1 MIDVLWVDYDSRKKW
16 ATVRGK
22 CEPSVLVKC
31 IKKMGKAA
39 DVVSYS
45 KDPTASSTGDDKSC
59 HAKGKQKAPSAS
71 CDSNDDDDDVEESVK
86 DDFDPSQ
93 DKNQHHY
100 MHDGYAAPPPK
111 VDESVCRDEFCPIHR
126 RSSANVAAAGMN
138 NGSAFWNHRMGAF
151 RGAPQSPASYGQ
163 FGMPPPQH
171 GYGYPP
177 PPPAGYGF
185 CPDQGESTANF
196 FRDQNPAGGCKTM

>member
-1 MIDVLWVDYDSRKKW
+1 MHEDY
-16 ATVRGK
+16 
-22 CEPSVLVKC
+22 
-31 IKKMGKAA
+31 AA
-39 DVVSYS
+39 
-45 KDPTASSTGDDKSC
+45 
-59 HAKGKQKAPSAS
+59 
-71 CDSNDDDDDVEESVK
+71 
-86 DDFDPSQ
+86 
-93 DKNQHHY
+93 
-100 MHDGYAAPPPK
+100 AAPPPK

-126 RSSANVAAAGMN
+126 RSSANMAAPGMN

-151 RGAPQSPASYGQ
+151 RGPPPSYGHFGMPPPQSPASYGQ